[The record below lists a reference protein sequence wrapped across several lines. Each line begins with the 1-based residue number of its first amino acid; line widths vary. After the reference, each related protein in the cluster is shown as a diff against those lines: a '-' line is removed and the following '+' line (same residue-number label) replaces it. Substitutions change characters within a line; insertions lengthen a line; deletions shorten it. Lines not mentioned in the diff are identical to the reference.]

1 KAPPSPHLPV
11 HHSTWP
17 EQSPLLPADA
27 PAPGSSLP
35 VPPLRETPARNR
47 RPRPLPPP
55 LGRETAESSA
65 SVLTARCL
73 RPPIAITSLLF
84 LTPSCNR
91 ISGEDLRQRGSS
103 CASFRA
109 CASSTYSTLGGTLFW
124 FSLHLSESK
133 DVMPIGTQHR
143 PGWEFSVRT

>member
-1 KAPPSPHLPV
+1 NLPGRS
-11 HHSTWP
+11 STWP
-17 EQSPLLPADA
+17 KQSPLLAADA
-27 PAPGSSLP
+27 PAPGASLP

-109 CASSTYSTLGGTLFW
+109 CASSTDSPLGRPLFF
-124 FSLHLSESK
+124 FSLPLTHL
-133 DVMPIGTQHR
+133 HR
-143 PGWEFSVRT
+143 PRSCQSPR